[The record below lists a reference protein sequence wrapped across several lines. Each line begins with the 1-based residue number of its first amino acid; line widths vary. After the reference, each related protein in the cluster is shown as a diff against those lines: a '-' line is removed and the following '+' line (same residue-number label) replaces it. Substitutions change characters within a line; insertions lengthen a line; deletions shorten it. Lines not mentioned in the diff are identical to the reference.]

1 MTEPAAETG
10 EGPGEDAERDAVVTA
25 AFVHPRTPHNAKVH
39 LAEYD
44 PQWPVLY
51 EREERRIREA
61 LGDQVLRLEHVGS
74 TSVPGLAAKPQIDIV
89 LAVPDTTDEA
99 AYVPQLEARGYV
111 LTIREPDW
119 YQHRMFN
126 GPDTA
131 INLHV
136 FSAACPEIERMTGF
150 RDWLRSHPADFELYL
165 ARKRELAGQTWR
177 WVQDYA
183 DAKSQVVDEITA
195 RAGLPERKP

>member
-1 MTEPAAETG
+1 VN
-10 EGPGEDAERDAVVTA
+10 DDRDATVTA
-25 AFVHPRTPHNAKVH
+25 AYVVARVPHNATVH

-44 PQWPVLY
+44 PQWPELY
-51 EREERRIREA
+51 EREARRIRDA

-74 TSVPGLAAKPQIDIV
+74 TSVPGLPAKPQIDIL

-119 YQHRMFN
+119 YQHRMFD
-126 GPDTA
+126 GPDMD

-136 FSAACPEIERMTGF
+136 FSAVCAEIDRMTGF

-165 ARKRELAGQTWR
+165 ARKRELAGRTWR

-183 DAKSQVVDEITA
+183 DAKSQVVEEIIE
-195 RAGLPERKP
+195 RAGLPASKP